1 VTHNMEAPPLYKM
14 PSREGQPLHP
24 LSPERVNGR
33 LPSRPTKAAIEDES
47 QHSSSTQSSPTRRAN
62 LFADYN
68 PLTTTPSKATS
79 QILGGGAGLTQSPS
93 MPEFTPL
100 RSHVRTNS
108 DVQGLVKRFEHL
120 DVRDRDAEVEK
131 LRRKHEMELR
141 RAQLGRE
148 EAESESKKWRGE
160 SSRLAE
166 ELKESRGR
174 ENKVSMRL
182 EKVMVSLEA
191 RRFALLPR

>member
-1 VTHNMEAPPLYKM
+1 MEAPPAFKM
-14 PSREGQPLHP
+14 PSRDSQPLHP

-33 LPSRPTKAAIEDES
+33 LASKHTRTATDSEVQEP
-47 QHSSSTQSSPTRRAN
+47 SSTHSSPTRKAN
-62 LFADYN
+62 LFADYH
-68 PLTTTPSKATS
+68 PVTTTPSKSSS
-79 QILGGGAGLTQSPS
+79 QVLGGGLPQSPS
-93 MPEFTPL
+93 MPEFTSL

-148 EAESESKKWRGE
+148 EAESESRKWRSE
-160 SSRLAE
+160 SARLAD
-166 ELKESRGR
+166 ELKESRRR
-174 ENKVSMRL
+174 ESKVSNRL
-182 EKVMVSLEA
+182 DKIMVSIEI
-191 RRFALLPR
+191 R